1 MKEKQAFIFFIGKR
15 QHDWERNRE
24 ISNLYMNKVAIDEE
38 NQIKVFSVEEVK
50 IDKDLTRERIS
61 SELGFQISL
70 ILLKRIHRDIAGMKF
85 PNLISTFSRR
95 YFSSKDMRHI
105 ICHR

>member
-15 QHDWERNRE
+15 QNNWERNRE
-24 ISNLYMNKVAIDEE
+24 MSNLYMNKVAIDEG
-38 NQIKVFSVEEVK
+38 NQIEVFSVEEVK

-70 ILLKRIHRDIAGMKF
+70 ILLKRIHRDTAGMQF
-85 PNLISTFSRR
+85 PNLISTFSGRFFLRR
-95 YFSSKDMRHI
+95 